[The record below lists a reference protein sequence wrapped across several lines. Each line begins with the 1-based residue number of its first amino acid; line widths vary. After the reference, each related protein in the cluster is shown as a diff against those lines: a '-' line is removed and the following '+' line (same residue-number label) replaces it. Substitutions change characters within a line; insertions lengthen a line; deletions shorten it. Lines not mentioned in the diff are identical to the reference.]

1 MKELYQTAKEKGSK
15 TCFSMQGQTSPVTEV
30 IKKVLDEGKIGKVL
44 SSTWVGCAAHIGGTD
59 PVPVGNKYFSM
70 RETGGNIM
78 TIFFLHS
85 MTAPSACCSSFNEMQ
100 SANTLSQRSTTYSP
114 PSVSYTH
121 LTLPTKRI
129 V

>member
-1 MKELYQTAKEKGSK
+1 MKQMKELYATAQEKGGK

-30 IKKVLDEGKIGKVL
+30 LRKVIDEGRIGKVL
-44 SSTWVGCAAHIGGTD
+44 SSTWVGCAAHIGGAD

-85 MTAPSACCSSFNEMQ
+85 MLVVPLCCTLLSPSTS
-100 SANTLSQRSTTYSP
+100 RTTTTTTTS
-114 PSVSYTH
+114 
-121 LTLPTKRI
+121 
-129 V
+129 